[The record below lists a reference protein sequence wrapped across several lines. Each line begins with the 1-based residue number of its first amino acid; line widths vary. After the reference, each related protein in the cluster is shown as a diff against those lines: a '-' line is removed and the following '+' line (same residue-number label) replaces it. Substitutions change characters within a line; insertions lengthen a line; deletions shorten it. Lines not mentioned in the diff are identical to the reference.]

1 MTKNEIKYIKNNI
14 MKKLNLFFTALLF
27 LCCQGMAKEYDF
39 EVGGIYYN
47 ITDAKNKTVMVTY
60 GGGYSDE
67 YYSNGY
73 TGNVVI
79 PESVTYNGATYSV
92 TSIGE
97 DAFYNCYD
105 LTGIVIPNSVT
116 SIGEEAFRGCPWLR
130 SVEIPNSVTSIGN
143 YAFFECSGLTS
154 IKVENGNSV
163 YDSRENCNA
172 IIETATNKL
181 IVGCQNT
188 IIPNS
193 VTSIGDY
200 AF

>member
-1 MTKNEIKYIKNNI
+1 

-79 PESVTYNGATYSV
+79 PESATYNGATY
-92 TSIGE
+92 
-97 DAFYNCYD
+97 
-105 LTGIVIPNSVT
+105 SVT

-143 YAFFECSGLTS
+143 EAFLECSGLTS

-163 YDSRENCNA
+163 YDSRDNCNA
-172 IIETATNKL
+172 IIETATNEL